1 MDQNHN
7 SSTRDFSRPTGWF
20 RVKRA
25 LHQARV
31 AEARPIGLSLSTL
44 VMLRWIAVAGQ
55 LLTVIIVS
63 IAFEFPFALLPCLL
77 ATTALAISNLV
88 LMASRP
94 RRLSQRRASLVLGFD
109 LVQLSSLIGFT
120 GGLQNPFALLLLAPV
135 TVSATILSRRATLA
149 LTALAVGAATVL
161 SFVHLPLP
169 WETPLGVALPF
180 VYRLG
185 IWTAITM
192 SLVFIATFVWTASEE
207 SRRLT
212 DALSESDDALA
223 RERELSALGTL
234 AAAAAH
240 ELGSPLATIAVVSQ
254 ELMRTVPPN
263 SPLYEDVAL
272 LKSQSDRCR
281 DILVGLSSR
290 PGAATGDP
298 FEILPLSNLVEIAS
312 DEHVPDRITLDVQID
327 ESCDGAE
334 PLVPR
339 TPEFLHGLGNF
350 ISNAGQFA
358 RSAVTVRL
366 YWTKNDVWISIHD
379 DGPGFSNAVLQTLGE
394 PYLSTR
400 AGQNGHMGL
409 GVFIATTLL
418 ERIGAETVF
427 RNRKG
432 AEILIRWPRRVLEVQ
447 GDAL

>member
-1 MDQNHN
+1 Q
-7 SSTRDFSRPTGWF
+7 
-20 RVKRA
+20 
-25 LHQARV
+25 
-31 AEARPIGLSLSTL
+31 L
-44 VMLRWIAVAGQ
+44 V
-55 LLTVIIVS
+55 TVIIVS
-63 IAFEFPFALLPCLL
+63 IAFEFPFALVPCLL
-77 ATTALAISNLV
+77 ATAALAISNLV
-88 LMASRP
+88 LMGSRP
-94 RRLSQRRASLVLGFD
+94 RRLTQTRAFMVLGFD
-109 LVQLSSLIGFT
+109 LLQMASLIGFT

-135 TVSATILSRRATLA
+135 TVSATILSRWATLA
-149 LTALAVGAATVL
+149 LTALAVGVATIL

-192 SLVFIATFVWTASEE
+192 SLVFIATYVWTASEE

-254 ELMRTVPPN
+254 ELMRTVERD
-263 SPLYEDVAL
+263 SPLFEDIAL

-281 DILVGLSSR
+281 DILIGLSR
-290 PGAATGDP
+290 QPGAASGDP
-298 FEILPLSNLVEIAS
+298 FEVLPLLNLVEIAS
-312 DEHVPDRITLDVQID
+312 DEHVPEAITLDIQID
-327 ESCDGAE
+327 DSCDGPE
-334 PLVPR
+334 PLVLR

-350 ISNAGQFA
+350 VSNAGQFA
-358 RSAVTVRL
+358 RSTVMVRL
-366 YWTKNDVWISIHD
+366 YWNKNDVWISVHD
-379 DGPGFSNAVLQTLGE
+379 DGPGFSSAVLPTLGE

-400 AGQNGHMGL
+400 AGKNGHMGL

-432 AEILIRWPRRVLEVQ
+432 AEILIRWPRRVLEAE